1 MSKATILNGLTKN
14 DIVLLYT
21 YLAFY
26 EDNHIKTIKSDTDLN
41 SLLPDIIIDM
51 KALTKNIKF
60 KRAAKGSVSNAKDLK
75 NEIIY
80 VKHHTIILS
89 ILYHLRNAIA
99 HHLLEVENKKF
110 TFWDISSEKNQT
122 LTAYGT
128 ISIEKVKNIIKLF
141 V

>member
-1 MSKATILNGLTKN
+1 MSKATILNGLTKD
-14 DIVLLYT
+14 DIVLLYK

-26 EDNHIKTIKSDTDLN
+26 EDNHIKTIKSDTALN
-41 SLLPDIIIDM
+41 SLRSDIIINM
-51 KALTKNIKF
+51 KALINNIKF
-60 KRAAKGSVSNAKDLK
+60 KRVAKGSISNVKDLK

-99 HHLLEVENKKF
+99 HHLLEVENKKC
-110 TFWDISSEKNQT
+110 TFWDVGSEKNKE

-128 ISIEKVKNIIKLF
+128 ISIEKVKSIIKLF